1 MFVPKTGGRSTRRRP
16 RTSSDDSVKPPK
28 AKRQRSVLR
37 RPGESPP
44 DTKLGRDIARLTE
57 LTQSNGDSTHTD
69 PVTDSQSAPQTAKQS
84 NAIGDN
90 EGTVVLVCGFYVLAR
105 LLNSNFSMLTCGTRQ
120 SSTDFYTVVQLPAL
134 PDQIRGLH
142 SGTCSLVQLFLS
154 SQELLTL

>member
-57 LTQSNGDSTHTD
+57 LTQSYGDSTSTD
-69 PVTDSQSAPQTAKQS
+69 PVTDSQSAPQTTKQS
-84 NAIGDN
+84 NDIGDN
-90 EGTVVLVCGFYVLAR
+90 EGTVVLVGGFHVLAR
-105 LLNSNFSMLTCGTRQ
+105 LLNSSNFSMLTCGTRQ

-134 PDQIRGLH
+134 PDQIRGSH
-142 SGTCSLVQLFLS
+142 SGTCSLVQLFFI
-154 SQELLTL
+154 